1 MKKSK
6 NGHIQASPMPKELEE
21 FIASSAKRSITRY
34 INPLKLSCKNNSGDT
49 ENIVIVDTPGFGDSQ
64 GLEVDISNSIGIVK
78 SVGQSNKVYPVIIFN
93 EQNQGGRCE
102 LMKEQIDFY
111 SSMIKGMN
119 TEENNSVNFFFSHY
133 NEGHNLA
140 ELMRGTVEGLNSN
153 ELLNVGLVTVLKK
166 MRDLGDAGKLLVL
179 NPVDGMKDKV
189 LKIILEKQPI
199 INPAGNFVLAL
210 KESSK
215 MKLSKQIGLHE

>member
-1 MKKSK
+1 MKKRK
-6 NGHIQASPMPKELEE
+6 DGHIQASPMPKELED

-34 INPLKLSCKNNSGDT
+34 INPLQLTLKNNSGDT
-49 ENIVIVDTPGFGDSQ
+49 EYIVIVDTPGFGDSQ

-93 EQNQGGRCE
+93 EQNQGGKCE
-102 LMKEQIDFY
+102 LMKEQIEFY
-111 SSMIKGMN
+111 SAMIKGMN
-119 TEENNSVNFFFSHY
+119 TEENDSVNFFFSHY
-133 NEGHNLA
+133 NEGRNLGELIRETIDGLNA
-140 ELMRGTVEGLNSN
+140 QELMNI
-153 ELLNVGLVTVLKK
+153 GLVTVLKK

-189 LKIILEKQPI
+189 LKIILDKQPI
-199 INPAGNFVLAL
+199 INPAGNFALAL

-215 MKLSKQIGLHE
+215 MKL

>member
-1 MKKSK
+1 
-6 NGHIQASPMPKELEE
+6 
-21 FIASSAKRSITRY
+21 
-34 INPLKLSCKNNSGDT
+34 
-49 ENIVIVDTPGFGDSQ
+49 
-64 GLEVDISNSIGIVK
+64 
-78 SVGQSNKVYPVIIFN
+78 
-93 EQNQGGRCE
+93 
-102 LMKEQIDFY
+102 
-111 SSMIKGMN
+111 MIKGMN